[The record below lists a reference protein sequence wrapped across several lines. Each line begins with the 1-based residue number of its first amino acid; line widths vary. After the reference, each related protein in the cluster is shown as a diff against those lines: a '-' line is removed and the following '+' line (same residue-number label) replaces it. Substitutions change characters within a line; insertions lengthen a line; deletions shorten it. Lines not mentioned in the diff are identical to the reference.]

1 MIFVGKFKFPQQG
14 RWAQRFRRMAFIGGC
29 SLFGLAIMDRL
40 ELLPKSVSSEGIA
53 SLIPL
58 DVSPIAVQLG
68 MAIIGAF
75 MMRGPKYW
83 EAEAIDLTNKRLE
96 KRRVVAEKFRSK
108 YGTVEQPLA
117 ELHGKQ
123 KRVAKSPLM
132 HRDSKL
138 TMKSNSS
145 LTVQATCPYCDGA
158 GCKKCDFTGSI

>member
-1 MIFVGKFKFPQQG
+1 M
-14 RWAQRFRRMAFIGGC
+14 
-29 SLFGLAIMDRL
+29 
-40 ELLPKSVSSEGIA
+40 
-53 SLIPL
+53 IPL
-58 DVSPIAVQLG
+58 DVSPLAVQLG

-108 YGTVEQPLA
+108 YGTVAQPLP

-123 KRVAKSPLM
+123 KRVARSPLM

-138 TMKSNSS
+138 TMRSNNS
-145 LTVQATCPYCDGA
+145 LKVQATCPYCEGA
-158 GCKKCDFTGSI
+158 GCGKCDFSGSI